1 MAIVTISQIKHRR
14 GIKGTDPMPQLASAE
29 LGWAVDEQGLYIGNG
44 TIAEGA
50 PAVGNTEILTE
61 HSNLTALLSDYT
73 YEGPFLNA
81 LNIDTDSGGGPI
93 IRPNDERLDDNTSVR
108 SYGATGDALVPDV
121 IAALNQAIG
130 DHAGNAAATNRYWTT
145 IYVPA
150 GTYNIVGPLQL
161 PSRVRLVGD
170 GYNSTIINRTDTGT
184 VLEIR
189 DSAPGTFPS
198 DIYIS
203 GIGFTTADANSDI
216 ATIIGA
222 SDITFDRCSFNG
234 LDPDTTALSNEKACV
249 IFSEG
254 GQPADNPTFNI
265 KFVRCFFTGNTY
277 GIASGIESDSDVRQD
292 ISNIV
297 VENCLFD
304 DLYKSIVV
312 GKNADTGETLPSDWR
327 VTLSVFDT
335 ITKHGIHC
343 FRAKQVTTGLNHFAD
358 VGNDQLGAGNAA
370 TEIIIFGD
378 TDAGDSNPLST
389 PLDLTTYENCYSIG
403 DTFDRD
409 DADDLLFKRVTTN
422 ALNSYSITP
431 FEIFFG
437 SLHIEPGRV
446 IRLADNTAAA
456 TGIVLPAAKYNGA
469 VIDYQVTRGN
479 AQRRIGT
486 LTITIEATGGSD
498 EVDLM
503 DDFMELANDVG
514 LSFNATHDG
523 TDVSVNYAL
532 DNTSTTDGAFTY
544 SIRHLTNVLAIPV
557 V

>member
-1 MAIVTISQIKHRR
+1 
-14 GIKGTDPMPQLASAE
+14 
-29 LGWAVDEQGLYIGNG
+29 
-44 TIAEGA
+44 
-50 PAVGNTEILTE
+50 
-61 HSNLTALLSDYT
+61 
-73 YEGPFLNA
+73 
-81 LNIDTDSGGGPI
+81 
-93 IRPNDERLDDNTSVR
+93 
-108 SYGATGDALVPDV
+108 
-121 IAALNQAIG
+121 
-130 DHAGNAAATNRYWTT
+130 
-145 IYVPA
+145 
-150 GTYNIVGPLQL
+150 
-161 PSRVRLVGD
+161 
-170 GYNSTIINRTDTGT
+170 
-184 VLEIR
+184 
-189 DSAPGTFPS
+189 
-198 DIYIS
+198 
-203 GIGFTTADANSDI
+203 
-216 ATIIGA
+216 
-222 SDITFDRCSFNG
+222 
-234 LDPDTTALSNEKACV
+234 
-249 IFSEG
+249 
-254 GQPADNPTFNI
+254 
-265 KFVRCFFTGNTY
+265 
-277 GIASGIESDSDVRQD
+277 
-292 ISNIV
+292 
-297 VENCLFD
+297 LFD

-446 IRLADNTAAA
+446 IRLADNTSAA

-532 DNTSTTDGAFTY
+532 DNNYTEAQKILY
-544 SIRHLTNVLAIPV
+544 SISRMNDLMYVEGNPTGVKFLMEVLGICSGDVRPPLDKASKELQEEIKHALKEIKNPAN
-557 V
+557 